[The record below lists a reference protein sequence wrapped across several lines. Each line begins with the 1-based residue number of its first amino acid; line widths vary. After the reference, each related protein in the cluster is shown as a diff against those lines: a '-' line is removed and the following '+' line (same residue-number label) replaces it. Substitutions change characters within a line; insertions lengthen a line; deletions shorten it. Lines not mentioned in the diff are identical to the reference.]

1 MGCFHGH
8 QCLTAQVSGGEQ
20 EDEAPEKD
28 KENEERGDG
37 AREQGEGGV
46 EGAEGVRERG
56 GEGGGRGS

>member
-28 KENEERGDG
+28 KENQESGDG
-37 AREQGEGGV
+37 SRELGERV
-46 EGAEGVRERG
+46 LDGAEWLSQRWGKWGYRC
-56 GEGGGRGS
+56 S